1 MKNRILV
8 PVAVLVFVLLTVLVF
23 VYIPSKD
30 ADVVTVNKDGKT
42 VKVIKLSDTKQ
53 PYTVEL
59 GGNTLY
65 VERDGVSMTKAD
77 CPDKLC
83 VRQGKIKSGAIICL
97 PNKVSVEFENKHGG
111 IDAVAGAR

>member
-8 PVAVLVFVLLTVLVF
+8 PVAVLVFALLAVLVF
-23 VYIPSKD
+23 LCVPSGD
-30 ADVVTVNKDGKT
+30 ADIVTVNKDGKT

-53 PYTVEL
+53 PYTVEM

-83 VRQGKIKSGAIICL
+83 IRQGKIKGGAIICL
-97 PNKVSVEFENKHGG
+97 PNKVTVEFKKSDGG
-111 IDAVAGAR
+111 VDAVAGAR

>member
-8 PVAVLVFVLLTVLVF
+8 PVAVLLFALLTVLVF

-30 ADVVTVNKDGKT
+30 ADIVTVNKDGKT
-42 VKVIKLSDTKQ
+42 VKVIKLSDIKQ

-59 GGNTLY
+59 QGNTIL
-65 VERDGVSMTKAD
+65 VERDGVSMTHAD

-83 VRQGKIKSGAIICL
+83 IRQGKIKGGAIICL
-97 PNKVSVEFENKHGG
+97 PNKVTVEFKKSDGG
-111 IDAVAGAR
+111 VDAVAGAR